1 MSPLHVLEVVGNA
14 IVGGMESWVE
24 RFVEQMP
31 RERYRFTVL
40 LPADGPYADR
50 LRALG
55 AEVVIVMMADDPP
68 WVSIQTAVALVQHR
82 GIDLIHGHL
91 PRAHVLAGLVG
102 RLTGR
107 PVVATVHGRQPSVL
121 DMEVHRTTGTHLSVV
136 CQASYLSALGLGVSP
151 AQLSCEPNGVDTR
164 RFHPRPR
171 GGLRA
176 SLGLAAD
183 AALLGFVGRLSPEKG
198 PEVFLRVCGQL
209 AGRGVQAQAVIVGD
223 GPMHA
228 SLQRQ
233 AAELGLAGRLHFLGL
248 RDDVDELYGELDVLV
263 SSSHAEAM
271 PLAVME
277 GMASGLPVIATRV
290 GGVPELVAHG
300 ETGWLV
306 APGDCADMAARCAA
320 LLADA
325 PLRRRLGDA
334 ARRRAVERF
343 DLRDGLVQLDRL
355 LTRLARPETSQP
367 LSAAAAA

>member
-1 MSPLHVLEVVGNA
+1 M
-14 IVGGMESWVE
+14 E

-82 GIDLIHGHL
+82 GIDLIHAHL

-151 AQLSCEPNGVDTR
+151 TQLSCEPNGVDTR

-183 AALLGFVGRLSPEKG
+183 AAQRLRRPPEGRLGRSPRAFCRSASAAS
-198 PEVFLRVCGQL
+198 PAASQRRNCG
-209 AGRGVQAQAVIVGD
+209 G
-223 GPMHA
+223 
-228 SLQRQ
+228 
-233 AAELGLAGRLHFLGL
+233 
-248 RDDVDELYGELDVLV
+248 V
-263 SSSHAEAM
+263 SS
-271 PLAVME
+271 VM
-277 GMASGLPVIATRV
+277 
-290 GGVPELVAHG
+290 
-300 ETGWLV
+300 
-306 APGDCADMAARCAA
+306 
-320 LLADA
+320 
-325 PLRRRLGDA
+325 
-334 ARRRAVERF
+334 
-343 DLRDGLVQLDRL
+343 
-355 LTRLARPETSQP
+355 RPM
-367 LSAAAAA
+367 